1 MKNAL
6 QISLI
11 TFLLASC
18 GGSAETEAPPP
29 PANTS
34 PADDLALA
42 LEGLAL
48 DSFFEESFKAL
59 MLRDPEWVISLALT
73 NVFPIQGVELTNI
86 SDNFVRNNYAMCA
99 VILDKLL
106 TYDRDSLGEN
116 DKISYDVYRWYLQD
130 RIDKEQ
136 FFYHDFVASY
146 GLFGIQRD
154 TRLFFTDIH
163 PLASRQDAE
172 DYITRLGLIPRKFAQ
187 LADRLRSQRDAGIV
201 EPFITLNIA
210 ANEVNSEAQTAASA
224 SPYFTVF
231 RDKVA
236 SIGGLSSGQRQ
247 NLENAALAAVQNSVI
262 PAYQA
267 LYTTLNDLRSAASP
281 SIGVGQFPAGSVY
294 YSYVLGH
301 HTTTDLT
308 AMQVH
313 QLGLDELQRIHSEM
327 QLIFDQLGYPQD
339 ETLQQLSD
347 RMAADGGII
356 PAADVLA
363 TYEALIDFADQN
375 LDQAFDVFPTADVIV
390 IAVLYGGYY
399 IGPSFDGI
407 RPGAFYASTQID
419 EPYYKMPSLTYHET
433 LPGHHLQVSLAG
445 EADVPIFRRMIGA
458 TAFVEGWGLY
468 AERLAYELGWFDGDP
483 YGNLGRLQW
492 EALRAARLV
501 VDTGIHYLG
510 WSFDE
515 AVQFMDDNVGFTTDS
530 NQASV
535 ARYSVTPG
543 QATAYM
549 IGMLKILEVRQR
561 AIDELGS
568 DFSVFDFHRT
578 VLGNGGVPLPVLEQV
593 VDAYIAEQ
601 LATP

>member
-1 MKNAL
+1 M
-6 QISLI
+6 
-11 TFLLASC
+11 LASC
-18 GGSAETEAPPP
+18 GGGGKTEALPPP
-29 PANTS
+29 VNTNPAE
-34 PADDLALA
+34 DLALA

-48 DSFFEESFKAL
+48 DDFFEESFKAL
-59 MLRDPEWVISLALT
+59 MLRDPEEVISLALT
-73 NVFPIQGVELTNI
+73 NLYPIQGVELTNI
-86 SDNFVRNNYAMCA
+86 SDDFVRDNYAMYA

-106 TYDRDSLGEN
+106 SYDRASLGEN

-146 GLFGIQRD
+146 GVFGIQRD

-187 LADRLRSQRDAGIV
+187 LEDHLRSQRDAGIV
-201 EPFITLNIA
+201 EPLITLNFA
-210 ANEVNSEAQTAASA
+210 ASQVNAEAQTVASA
-224 SPYFTVF
+224 SSYFTVF
-231 RDKVA
+231 RDKIA
-236 SIGGLSSGQRQ
+236 DIYGLSADQRQ
-247 NLENAALAAVQNSVI
+247 NLESEALAAVQNSVI

-267 LYTTLNDLRSAASP
+267 LYTTLDNLRSAAPP
-281 SIGVGQFPAGSVY
+281 SIGVGQFPAGPAY
-294 YSYVLGH
+294 YSYILGH

-308 AMQVH
+308 ATQVH
-313 QLGLDELQRIHSEM
+313 QLGLDELQRIQSEM
-327 QLIFDQLGYPQD
+327 RLVFDQLNYPQN
-339 ETLQQLSD
+339 ETLQQLFD
-347 RMAADGGII
+347 RLATDGGII

-363 TYEALIDFADQN
+363 TYEDLIVFADQN

-390 IAVLYGGYY
+390 IAVPYGGFYL
-399 IGPSFDGI
+399 GPSFDGT
-407 RPGAFYASTQID
+407 RPGAFYAGTQID
-419 EPYYKMPSLTYHET
+419 EPYYRMPSVTFHET

-445 EADVPIFRRMIGA
+445 EANVPFFRRIIRS
-458 TAFVEGWGLY
+458 TAFVEGWALY

-515 AVQFMDDNVGFTTDS
+515 AVQFMDDSVGFTTES
-530 NQASV
+530 NQAAV
-535 ARYSVTPG
+535 ARYSVIPG

-561 AIDELGS
+561 AMDELGN
-568 DFSVFDFHRT
+568 DFNLFDFHRT

-601 LATP
+601 LDTP

>member
-6 QISLI
+6 QIVLI

-18 GGSAETEAPPP
+18 GGGAKTEALAPPV
-29 PANTS
+29 NTN
-34 PADDLALA
+34 PADELALA

-48 DSFFEESFKAL
+48 DDFFEESFKAL

-73 NVFPIQGVELTNI
+73 NIYPIQGVELTNI
-86 SDNFVRNNYAMCA
+86 SDDFVRDNYAMCE

-106 TYDRDSLGEN
+106 TYDRDSFSEN

-130 RIDKEQ
+130 RIDREQ

-146 GLFGIQRD
+146 GVFGIQRD

-187 LADRLRSQRDAGIV
+187 LENHLRSQRNAGIV
-201 EPFITLNIA
+201 EPIMTLNYA
-210 ANEVNSEAQTAASA
+210 TSQVNSEAQTPASS

-231 RDKVA
+231 RNKIA
-236 SIGGLSSGQRQ
+236 YIYGLSSSQRQ
-247 NLENAALAAVQNSVI
+247 NLENDAWAAVQNSVI

-267 LYTTLNDLRSAASP
+267 LYTTLNNLRSAAPP
-281 SIGVGQFPAGSVY
+281 SIGVGQFPAGPAY
-294 YSYVLGH
+294 YSYILGH

-308 AMQVH
+308 ATQVH

-327 QLIFDQLGYPQD
+327 RLIFDQLGYPQN
-339 ETLQQLSD
+339 ETLLQLFD
-347 RMAADGGII
+347 RLAADGGII

-363 TYEALIDFADQN
+363 TYEDLIDFADQN

-390 IAVLYGGYY
+390 IAVPYGGYY
-399 IGPSFDGI
+399 LGPSFDGT
-407 RPGAFYASTQID
+407 RPGAFYAGTQID
-419 EPYYKMPSLTYHET
+419 EPYYKMPSVTFHET
-433 LPGHHLQVSLAG
+433 LPGHHLQVALAG
-445 EADVPIFRRMIGA
+445 EANVPFFRRIIRG
-458 TAFVEGWGLY
+458 TAFVEGWALY
-468 AERLAYELGWFDGDP
+468 AERLAYELGWYDGDP

-510 WSFDE
+510 WSFDD
-515 AVQFMDDNVGFTTDS
+515 AVQFMDDKVGFTTES

-535 ARYSVTPG
+535 ARYSVIPG

-561 AIDELGS
+561 AMDELGS
-568 DFSVFDFHRT
+568 EFNVFDFHRA
-578 VLGNGGVPLPVLEQV
+578 VLGNGGVPLPILEQV

>member
-6 QISLI
+6 QIVLI
-11 TFLLASC
+11 AFLLASC
-18 GGSAETEAPPP
+18 GGGANTEALPPP
-29 PANTS
+29 VNTS
-34 PADDLALA
+34 PADDLAIA

-48 DSFFEESFKAL
+48 DDFFEESFKAL
-59 MLRDPEWVISLALT
+59 MLRDPEWVIELALT

-86 SDNFVRNNYAMCA
+86 SDDFARDNYAMCV

-106 TYDRDSLGEN
+106 TYDRNSLNEN
-116 DKISYDVYRWYLQD
+116 DRISYDVYRWYLQD
-130 RIDKEQ
+130 RIDGEQ
-136 FFYHDFVASY
+136 FFYHDYVASY
-146 GLFGIQRD
+146 GLYGFQRG

-172 DYITRLGLIPRKFAQ
+172 DYITRLGLIPRKFEQ
-187 LADRLRSQRDAGIV
+187 LADHLRSQRNAGIV

-210 ANEVNSEAQTAASA
+210 ANQVSADAQTAASA

-231 RDKVA
+231 RDKIA
-236 SIGGLSSGQRQ
+236 GIGSLSPGERQ
-247 NLENAALAAVQNSVI
+247 NLENDALAAVQNSVI

-267 LYTTLNDLRSAASP
+267 LYTTLDNLRSAAPP
-281 SIGVGQFPAGSVY
+281 SIGVGQFPAGSAY
-294 YSYVLGH
+294 YSYILGH

-308 AMQVH
+308 ATLVH

-327 QLIFDQLGYPQD
+327 RLIFDQLGYPQN
-339 ETLQQLSD
+339 ETMQQLSD
-347 RMAADGGII
+347 RLAAGGGII
-356 PAADVLA
+356 PASDVLA
-363 TYEALIDFADQN
+363 TYEDLIDFADQN

-390 IAVLYGGYY
+390 IAVPYGGYY
-399 IGPSFDGI
+399 LGPSFDGT
-407 RPGAFYASTQID
+407 RPGAFYAGTLID
-419 EPYYKMPSLTYHET
+419 EPYYKMPSVTFHET

-445 EADVPIFRRMIGA
+445 EANVPFFRRIIRG
-458 TAFVEGWGLY
+458 TAFVEGWALY

-530 NQASV
+530 NQAAV
-535 ARYSVTPG
+535 ARYSVFPG

-561 AIDELGS
+561 AMDELGG
-568 DFSVFDFHRT
+568 DFNLFDFHRI
-578 VLGNGGVPLPVLEQV
+578 VLGNGGVPLPVLDQV

>member
-6 QISLI
+6 QIVLF

-18 GGSAETEAPPP
+18 GGGAKTEALAPPV
-29 PANTS
+29 NTN
-34 PADDLALA
+34 PADELALA

-48 DSFFEESFKAL
+48 DDFFEESFKAL

-73 NVFPIQGVELTNI
+73 NIYPIQGVELTNI
-86 SDNFVRNNYAMCA
+86 SDDFVRDNYAMCA

-106 TYDRDSLGEN
+106 SYDRDSFNEN

-130 RIDKEQ
+130 RIDREQ

-146 GLFGIQRD
+146 GVFGIQRD
-154 TRLFFTDIH
+154 TRMFFTDIH

-187 LADRLRSQRDAGIV
+187 LADHLRSQRDAGIV
-201 EPFITLNIA
+201 EPIMTLNFA
-210 ANEVNSEAQTAASA
+210 ASQVNSEAQTPASS
-224 SPYFTVF
+224 SPYFTAF

-236 SIGGLSSGQRQ
+236 YIYGLSSSQRQ
-247 NLENAALAAVQNSVI
+247 SLVNDAFAAVQNSVI
-262 PAYQA
+262 PAYRA
-267 LYTTLNDLRSAASP
+267 LYTTLDNLRSAASP
-281 SIGVGQFPAGSVY
+281 SIGVGQFPAGPAY

-308 AMQVH
+308 ATQVH

-327 QLIFDQLGYPQD
+327 RLIFDQLGYPQN

-347 RMAADGGII
+347 RLSADGGII

-363 TYEALIDFADQN
+363 TYEDLIDFADQN
-375 LDQAFDVFPTADVIV
+375 LDQAFDVFPAADVIV
-390 IAVLYGGYY
+390 IAVPYGGYY
-399 IGPSFDGI
+399 LGPSFDGT
-407 RPGAFYASTQID
+407 RPGAFYAGTRLD
-419 EPYYKMPSLTYHET
+419 EPYYRMPSVTFHET

-445 EADVPIFRRMIGA
+445 EANVPSFRRIIRA
-458 TAFVEGWGLY
+458 TAFVEGWALY

-492 EALRAARLV
+492 EAVRAVRLV

-535 ARYSVTPG
+535 ARYSVIPG

-549 IGMLKILEVRQR
+549 IGMLKILEARQR
-561 AIDELGS
+561 AMGELGS
-568 DFSVFDFHRT
+568 DFNLFDFHRT
-578 VLGNGGVPLPVLEQV
+578 VLGNGGVPLPVLDQV
-593 VDAYIAEQ
+593 VDAYVAEQ
-601 LATP
+601 LGTP

>member
-6 QISLI
+6 QIVLI

-18 GGSAETEAPPP
+18 GGGAKTEALAPPV
-29 PANTS
+29 NTN
-34 PADDLALA
+34 PADELALA

-48 DSFFEESFKAL
+48 DDFFEESFKAL

-73 NVFPIQGVELTNI
+73 NIYPIQGVELTNI
-86 SDNFVRNNYAMCA
+86 SDDFVRDNYAMCE

-106 TYDRDSLGEN
+106 TYDRDSFSEN

-130 RIDKEQ
+130 RIDREQ

-146 GLFGIQRD
+146 GVFGIQRD

-187 LADRLRSQRDAGIV
+187 LENHLRSQRNAGIV
-201 EPFITLNIA
+201 EPIMTLNYA
-210 ANEVNSEAQTAASA
+210 TSQVNSEAQTPASS

-231 RDKVA
+231 RNKIA
-236 SIGGLSSGQRQ
+236 YIYGLSSSQRQ
-247 NLENAALAAVQNSVI
+247 NLENDAWAAVQNSVI

-267 LYTTLNDLRSAASP
+267 LYTTLNNLRSAAPP
-281 SIGVGQFPAGSVY
+281 SIGVGQFPAGPAY
-294 YSYVLGH
+294 YSYILGH

-308 AMQVH
+308 ATQVH

-327 QLIFDQLGYPQD
+327 RLIFDQLGYPQN
-339 ETLQQLSD
+339 ETLLQLFD
-347 RMAADGGII
+347 RLAADGGII

-363 TYEALIDFADQN
+363 TYEDLIDFADQN

-390 IAVLYGGYY
+390 IAVPYGGYY
-399 IGPSFDGI
+399 LGPSFDGT
-407 RPGAFYASTQID
+407 RPGAFYAGTQID
-419 EPYYKMPSLTYHET
+419 EPYYKMPSVTFHET
-433 LPGHHLQVSLAG
+433 LPGHHLQVALAG
-445 EADVPIFRRMIGA
+445 EADVPFFRRIIRG
-458 TAFVEGWGLY
+458 TAFVEGWALY
-468 AERLAYELGWFDGDP
+468 AERLAYELGWYDGDP

-510 WSFDE
+510 WSFDD
-515 AVQFMDDNVGFTTDS
+515 AVQFMDDKVGFTTES

-535 ARYSVTPG
+535 ARYSVIPG

-561 AIDELGS
+561 AMDELGS
-568 DFSVFDFHRT
+568 EFNVFDFHRA
-578 VLGNGGVPLPVLEQV
+578 VLGNGGVPLPILEQV